1 VPSAKWGLPVLS
13 LSGYLQFWAVICIG
27 VSFGLLL
34 FKTEVGI
41 KRSSALSALISG
53 FQDPEVID
61 ENELN
66 TAAVY
71 KTIWDICKLKR
82 ARSSRFRVCILTGPI

>member
-41 KRSSALSALISG
+41 KRSGTFSALISR
-53 FQDPEVID
+53 I
-61 ENELN
+61 
-66 TAAVY
+66 
-71 KTIWDICKLKR
+71 
-82 ARSSRFRVCILTGPI
+82 